1 MIFWRTNDCKILE
14 VKKGGE
20 SIADAIVLILKHS
33 LPLEFNQILHL
44 FLLSFNN
51 THDKN
56 HIMLLLKLNINLEV
70 LINFGY

>member
-1 MIFWRTNDCKILE
+1 MVALIAYSVLLEKIIS
-14 VKKGGE
+14 KY
-20 SIADAIVLILKHS
+20 
-33 LPLEFNQILHL
+33 NQILHL